1 MGDYLSLGIISWPS
15 LDGKVVIWSI
25 VVGRRPPAAMVV
37 AILDRFLDFGTVGI
51 ISDRFVIF
59 WYSPLDFG
67 PIWMILD
74 RTAILDFGRFH
85 QPHKNTKIATPW
97 PLARHGRRPG
107 NAPHA
112 RYCIQKVRDD
122 SQVNINTA
130 TCDTCQAERLLSSVS
145 LPTTVHEFIM
155 SNAGTPSERPSS

>member
-1 MGDYLSLGIISWPS
+1 MEHSS
-15 LDGKVVIWSI
+15 
-25 VVGRRPPAAMVV
+25 RPPAAG
-37 AILDRFLDFGTVGI
+37 RHGCRDFGSI
-51 ISDRFVIF
+51 PRF
-59 WYSPLDFG
+59 WYGWYHFG
-67 PIWMILD
+67 PIRNILVQPFGF
-74 RTAILDFGRFH
+74 RTDLDDFGSNSDFGFWSISSAP
-85 QPHKNTKIATPW
+85 QKYKNRDTMAIGQAW
-97 PLARHGRRPG
+97 PPARRRL
-107 NAPHA
+107 PHA